1 MSLHVLTWASI
12 ELRSVHITTND
23 GIANNSIRYI
33 FQDRK
38 GFIWFGTLNGLS
50 RYDGNSFVNFR
61 PDSSDSISLADHR
74 IRQIDEDNNG
84 FLWINTFPDLFSCYD
99 LKKDCFVD
107 FTGCGEYNQHYSNK
121 LKASNNDIWLYQ
133 RGNGCRKI
141 TYKDGKFS
149 SVVYKEETGN
159 LPTNHIKYIYEDFCK
174 RIWIGTDKGVYLVR
188 GKKTQQIVKDNH
200 AFAALSYNQKV
211 FFISQQGSISVLE
224 KGKSCKDIAA
234 FPKGIKISDAV
245 RVKDNWLI
253 ATSKGVYLFNLN
265 TYQISYDTQLN
276 ISSDGRITQ
285 DNRHNY
291 WIYNHTGKV
300 WYVNATTGAIKNF
313 QLMPNNKVGYI
324 DRERYTIIH
333 DSRDII

>member
-33 FQDRK
+33 FQDSK

-133 RGNGCRKI
+133 RGNGCR
-141 TYKDGKFS
+141 
-149 SVVYKEETGN
+149 
-159 LPTNHIKYIYEDFCK
+159 
-174 RIWIGTDKGVYLVR
+174 
-188 GKKTQQIVKDNH
+188 
-200 AFAALSYNQKV
+200 
-211 FFISQQGSISVLE
+211 
-224 KGKSCKDIAA
+224 
-234 FPKGIKISDAV
+234 
-245 RVKDNWLI
+245 
-253 ATSKGVYLFNLN
+253 
-265 TYQISYDTQLN
+265 
-276 ISSDGRITQ
+276 
-285 DNRHNY
+285 
-291 WIYNHTGKV
+291 
-300 WYVNATTGAIKNF
+300 
-313 QLMPNNKVGYI
+313 NN
-324 DRERYTIIH
+324 
-333 DSRDII
+333 